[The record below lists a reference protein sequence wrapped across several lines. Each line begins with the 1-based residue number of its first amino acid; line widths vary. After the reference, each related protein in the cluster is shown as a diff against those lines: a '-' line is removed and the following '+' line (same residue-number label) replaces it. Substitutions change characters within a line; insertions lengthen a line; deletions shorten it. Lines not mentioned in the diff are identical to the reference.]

1 VQHETNGIRQK
12 RRGGRPPIP
21 PAPQNSADVRTLIA
35 QETVKT
41 KPRVRTLRSLYRLLK
56 VFVAAEDAA
65 RVEAKTRALEDQN
78 RLKAEELE
86 LRRAEYRRRHALGE
100 QTKALKQ
107 SQQVRG

>member
-1 VQHETNGIRQK
+1 MTQPVK

-21 PAPQNSADVRTLIA
+21 PPPQNSAECRKLIA

-41 KPRVRTLRSLYRLLK
+41 KPRERTLRCLYRLLR
-56 VFVAAEDAA
+56 VFVAAEEAA
-65 RVEAKTRALEDQN
+65 RMEAKTRAIEDQN
-78 RLKAEELE
+78 RLVQEELE

-107 SQQVRG
+107 LQQVRG

>member
-1 VQHETNGIRQK
+1 MTNTTQE

-21 PAPQNSADVRTLIA
+21 PAPQNSADVRALIA

-41 KPRVRTLRSLYRLLK
+41 KPRVRTLRCLYRLLK
-56 VFVAAEDAA
+56 VFVSAEDTA
-65 RVEAKTRALEDQN
+65 RVEAKTRALEEQN

-100 QTKALKQ
+100 QTKQSKQ

>member
-1 VQHETNGIRQK
+1 VIETSR

-21 PAPQNSADVRTLIA
+21 PPPQNSAECRTLIA

-41 KPRVRTLRSLYRLLK
+41 KPRERTLRCLYRLLR

-65 RVEAKTRALEDQN
+65 RMEAKTRALEDQN
-78 RLKAEELE
+78 RLKQEELE

-100 QTKALKQ
+100 QTKAMKQ
-107 SQQVRG
+107 SQKLQQDRG